1 MIFVFRNLKESVKNF
16 YMAKKLPNSNFR
28 LISVIF
34 LIFLIVFGGIFFVF
48 SSKRL
53 SFEKGN
59 LEKLLPPPAP
69 YPQNSKGITAP
80 DLTAKSAVVID
91 VDSSV
96 VLFDRNVN
104 VATSP
109 ASTTKIM
116 TALVSLEN
124 YRLDQ
129 IIEVK
134 DLEKVEGQKMKLFSG
149 EKITV
154 ENLLYGL
161 LVASANDA
169 ALVLARNF
177 PNGEAGFI
185 WAMNQKVKELGLT
198 GTNYK
203 NPVGYDDQNHYSTAL
218 DLARLAIY
226 AMKNSEFA
234 KITGTQKITIYD
246 VTGTIPYPI
255 SNVNTLVGKLPGVKG
270 VKTGWTQQAGE
281 CLVTFIEQD
290 GRKIVIVVLGSEDR
304 FKETEELIKWVYE
317 NFTWNNFTT
326 TP

>member
-1 MIFVFRNLKESVKNF
+1 
-16 YMAKKLPNSNFR
+16 MAKKLPNSNSKPI
-28 LISVIF
+28 LVIF
-34 LIFLIVFGGIFFVF
+34 LIFLIAFGGLLFTFF
-48 SSKRL
+48 SKKL
-53 SFEKGN
+53 PLENEN
-59 LEKLLPPPAP
+59 LEKLLPSPAP
-69 YPQNSKGITAP
+69 YPQNSEGTSAP
-80 DLTAKSAVVID
+80 DLTAKSAVIID
-91 VDSSV
+91 VDSDV
-96 VLFDRNVN
+96 ILFDRNAN
-104 VATSP
+104 IATSP

-129 IIEVK
+129 IIEIK

-169 ALVLARNF
+169 ALILARNF
-177 PNGEAGFI
+177 PNGEAGFV
-185 WAMNQKVKELGLT
+185 WAMNQKAKELGLT

-203 NPVGYDDQNHYSTAL
+203 NPVGYDDPDHYSTAL
-218 DLARLAIY
+218 DLAKLAIF

-234 KITGTQKITIYD
+234 KIAGTQKIIIYD

-290 GRKIVIVVLGSEDR
+290 GRKIVTVVLGSEDR
-304 FKETEELIKWVYE
+304 FKETEELIKWVFE
-317 NFTWNNFTT
+317 NFTWKNFT
-326 TP
+326 P